1 MNIVETKIPGL
12 LIIEPRVFGDER
24 GWFTET
30 WQGQRLAEAGLE
42 LDFVQDNLA
51 YSRQGVLRGLHV
63 QNPHSQGK
71 LVHVLRGEVF
81 DVAVDIRRGSPH
93 FGQWVGVHLSG
104 DNHRQ
109 FWVPEGFAHGYCVL
123 SEEAL
128 FAYKC
133 TDFYHPETQF
143 SVLWNDP
150 DLGIDWHYAGEPQ
163 LADKD
168 REAPPLSQI
177 PAERLPLFEGAA

>member
-12 LIIEPRVFGDER
+12 LIIEPRIFGDER

-30 WQGQRLAEAGLE
+30 WQRRRLAEAGLE

-51 YSRQGVLRGLHV
+51 YSRRGVLRGLHV

-71 LVHVLRGEVF
+71 LVQVLRGEVY
-81 DVAVDIRRGSPH
+81 DVAVDVRQGSPH

-123 SEEAL
+123 SDDAL

-133 TDFYHPETQF
+133 TDYYQPETQF

-150 DLGIDWHYAGEPQ
+150 DLGIDWHYPG
-163 LADKD
+163 
-168 REAPPLSQI
+168 
-177 PAERLPLFEGAA
+177 